1 MSSIVSADEVWV
13 LGNYASVSSFVFWTV
28 DFVETLPA
36 EINVMWKKRMTG
48 ASALFLVNR
57 YSFLLNLVLQ
67 MVGSLPGNGS
77 DRKCQI
83 IYITYGVSSSI
94 SVAITN
100 KWTIN
105 IENKW
110 LMVSLFMCCKVL
122 FSLRVYAVYNQ
133 RRIIFGISLLFII
146 PRLALDILL
155 TVFPSSASTSGS
167 QFQEFT
173 MCGVTTSDNYLKMY
187 RLKESSITQVIILDA
202 TILAILSVVSLDRN
216 IILPTTLE
224 LVIPFFDILPNLLIS
239 RLMLNLRTYSAP
251 GNSITTTQGRA
262 RTWQSSLNFATNR
275 MLGNIGAPLDG
286 GSFGERD
293 EQEEEEEEFRAVG
306 ERHEEFEQGQG

>member
-13 LGNYASVSSFVFWTV
+13 LGNYAAVSSFVFWTV

-57 YSFLLNLVLQ
+57 YSFLLSLVLQ

-77 DRKCQI
+77 DRK
-83 IYITYGVSSSI
+83 
-94 SVAITN
+94 
-100 KWTIN
+100 
-105 IENKW
+105 
-110 LMVSLFMCCKVL
+110 
-122 FSLRVYAVYNQ
+122 
-133 RRIIFGISLLFII
+133 
-146 PRLALDILL
+146 LALDILL

-167 QFQEFT
+167 QFQDFA

-202 TILAILSVVSLDRN
+202 TILAILSVVSLDKN
-216 IILPTTLE
+216 IILPTTLG

-239 RLMLNLRTYSAP
+239 RLMLNLRTYSASE
-251 GNSITTTQGRA
+251 NSITTTQGGA
-262 RTWQSSLNFATNR
+262 RTQQSSLNFATNR

-286 GSFGERD
+286 ESFGEGD
-293 EQEEEEEEFRAVG
+293 EQEEEAEFRAVG
-306 ERHEEFEQGQG
+306 ENHEEFEQGQG

>member
-36 EINVMWKKRMTG
+36 EINIMWKKRMTG

-110 LMVSLFMCCKVL
+110 LMVSLFMCCK
-122 FSLRVYAVYNQ
+122 
-133 RRIIFGISLLFII
+133 
-146 PRLALDILL
+146 L

-167 QFQEFT
+167 QFQDFT

-202 TILAILSVVSLDRN
+202 TILAILSIVSLDRN